1 MNYQSFQSERETIAS
16 SRLWMEDG
24 IELILSY
31 CNQKGDIPW
40 WTTRDYKLY
49 VNLLQFIIFVNDWS

>member
-24 IELILSY
+24 IEPLLSF
-31 CNQKGDIPW
+31 
-40 WTTRDYKLY
+40 TM
-49 VNLLQFIIFVNDWS
+49 